1 MKATNPKV
9 ICLYSDEKLLRDL
22 GDVMTFLNKT
32 QITGAITKSKIVKLA
47 LAEWLAKQKQIMQ
60 IINSK
65 ENMSVEELLKQ
76 NGY

>member
-9 ICLYSDEKLLRDL
+9 ICLYSDERLLKDL
-22 GDVMTFLNKT
+22 GEVMAFLNRT
-32 QITGAITKSKIVKLA
+32 QINGAITKSKIVKLA

-65 ENMSVEELLKQ
+65 ENMSVEEMLKQ

>member
-9 ICLYSDEKLLRDL
+9 ICLYSDEKLLSDL
-22 GDVMTFLNKT
+22 NDVMCFLNKT

>member
-9 ICLYSDEKLLRDL
+9 ICLYSDEKLLSDL
-22 GDVMTFLNKT
+22 NDVMIFLNRT

>member
-9 ICLYSDEKLLRDL
+9 ICLYSDEKLLSDL
-22 GDVMTFLNKT
+22 NDVMVFLNKT